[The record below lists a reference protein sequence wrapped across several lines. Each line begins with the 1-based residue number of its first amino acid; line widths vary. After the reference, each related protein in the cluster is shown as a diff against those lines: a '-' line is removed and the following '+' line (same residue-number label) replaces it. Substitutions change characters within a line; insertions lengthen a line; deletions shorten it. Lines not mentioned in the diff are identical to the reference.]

1 MSEIKNNDNFATICD
16 KTLVKLMSVEFKQE
30 NIYIKARNAMYI
42 RMKKDMKELIEYD
55 FEF

>member
-1 MSEIKNNDNFATICD
+1 
-16 KTLVKLMSVEFKQE
+16 MSVEFKQE